1 MKQQHNNTHT
11 TQWNVHEIVL
21 LIAIPAIVLIA
32 ALSVGR
38 YPVSINSLAS
48 ALAAH
53 LSGQPMDASQLALI
67 RVRMPRVLIAMIIG
81 ASLSASG
88 AAFQGLFKNPVVSP
102 DLLGASSGASFG
114 AALSILLGAGIIG
127 TQLSSF
133 IVGLIAVMIVAAMNM
148 LLSKRAQSTLTLIL
162 CGILVSSLF
171 NAFVSLIK
179 AVADTDTKLPAITFW
194 LMGGLSSTT
203 LDDLRIVFIFLP
215 TMVLLLCVR
224 WKINVL
230 AMGDEEAHM
239 LGVNVTLYRWII
251 IICATLLT
259 SLSVSIAGNVGWV
272 GLVVP
277 HLARMLVGS
286 NYLKLLPATLIMGAS
301 FLLLVD
307 TFARMLFTVEIPLS
321 IITAII
327 GAPFFFYLMLRNRKG
342 FGA

>member
-1 MKQQHNNTHT
+1 M
-11 TQWNVHEIVL
+11 VMGAICSSFSGLIVFF
-21 LIAIPAIVLIA
+21 AD
-32 ALSVGR
+32 
-38 YPVSINSLAS
+38 N
-48 ALAAH
+48 
-53 LSGQPMDASQLALI
+53 
-67 RVRMPRVLIAMIIG
+67 
-81 ASLSASG
+81 
-88 AAFQGLFKNPVVSP
+88 K
-102 DLLGASSGASFG
+102 
-114 AALSILLGAGIIG
+114 AGI
-127 TQLSSF
+127 
-133 IVGLIAVMIVAAMNM
+133 
-148 LLSKRAQSTLTLIL
+148 QS
-162 CGILVSSLF
+162 
-171 NAFVSLIK
+171 
-179 AVADTDTKLPAITFW
+179 ITFW